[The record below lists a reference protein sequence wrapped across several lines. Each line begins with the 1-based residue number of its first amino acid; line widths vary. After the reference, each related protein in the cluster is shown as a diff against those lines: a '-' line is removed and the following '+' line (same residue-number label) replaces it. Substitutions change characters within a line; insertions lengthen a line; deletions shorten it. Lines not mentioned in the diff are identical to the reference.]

1 LHDTDVMAY
10 PSHVCPKCRSD
21 EIARIPRSRLREK
34 IAGLLGWRVYRC
46 RECRYRFYD
55 RPLPRRAP

>member
-1 LHDTDVMAY
+1 MAY
-10 PSHVCPKCRSD
+10 PPHVCPKCRSD

-55 RPLPRRAP
+55 RPVPRRAP